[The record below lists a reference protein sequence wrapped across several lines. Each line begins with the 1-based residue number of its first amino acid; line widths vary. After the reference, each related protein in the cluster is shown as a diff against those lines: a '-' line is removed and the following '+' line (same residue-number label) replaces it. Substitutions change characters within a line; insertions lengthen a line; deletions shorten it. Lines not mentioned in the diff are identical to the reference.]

1 MSAKRWSLPWLA
13 LVPLALAVPGRAQT
27 DQTQFVVVYVELL
40 PAAKQRGGELLEKLA
55 RLAQASSGAISFT
68 ANQEIQRP
76 NFYVLIEEW
85 KDAASYEAYQN
96 RDKTKILINQIQ
108 PLLEAPFDERDGVL
122 IK

>member
-1 MSAKRWSLPWLA
+1 
-13 LVPLALAVPGRAQT
+13 VPLAFAVPGQAQT

-55 RLAQASSGAISFT
+55 RLGQASPGAISFT

-85 KDAASYEAYQN
+85 KDVASYEAFQN

-108 PLLEAPFDERDGVL
+108 PLVEAPFDERDGVL

>member
-85 KDAASYEAYQN
+85 KDAPSYEAFQN